1 MSRIIVRAAV
11 ALFAVL
17 LTAGAGGAAVA
28 APVLDTGDCLP
39 PAPTYHSR
47 PDLRPIG
54 ACAYLD
60 TGSAAPGY
68 LFASS
73 KGPGRG
79 GPTIYANDGSVIWNK
94 PETVADTHNFQVV
107 TVQGKKRLVYFRGT
121 WLVYGL
127 DTRGEYVML
136 DENYREVGT
145 IKTNATNSPGLHE
158 LRITPEGTALVG
170 AYTPVIRVVSGRP
183 VVVYDYVVQEVDFQR
198 GNKILFEWRA
208 LDHIPLSQ
216 SHLPVPGPL
225 GIFDYFHG
233 NSIEVMPDGD
243 LLISGRHTWSVY
255 KVSRKDGRVLWTLG
269 KPADGS
275 SSFGTELLNSDAGWF
290 CYQHDARVE
299 ADGTISLFDNG
310 NGGPGCGHASRGLK
324 VRLDEAAKTA
334 TVVDTVRHQPE
345 ISATFGGDI
354 STQPNGNRLVS
365 WGETQRVTEFD
376 AAGRPVLEMNFG
388 QINYRV
394 YRSEWQGFPLT
405 PPTAVRDGSQ
415 LVVSWNGATEVASWQ
430 LLGGSDEGD
439 LRPVGAPIPRAGFE
453 TSIAVP
459 AGTAAVGVQ
468 ALDAAGKPLDHGH
481 AVAGPAPEGPSTL
494 GVVGKTVL
502 LMLAIFG
509 GFGMTLWMAL
519 IAGLV
524 LGLVWAVIR
533 LATRKGLR
541 KALYG
546 LAGMVLLI
554 MLVNVTGGL
563 AQSFYPPLIYLN
575 IIYPLAFLVANLV
588 GWPLVGIVTGL
599 LSGSGGA
606 WRRDPRRMRAYRV
619 AGWLWLGF
627 FAVKTA
633 VQMPL
638 YLTSNW
644 VGLGIAKTLLGWP
657 LWIVTTIVTVVVV
670 RRMIRPAA
678 VAAEPEPEPTPAE
691 AEPTPTPVEAE
702 PATQGA

>member
-1 MSRIIVRAAV
+1 MSRILVRAAV
-11 ALFAVL
+11 ALFTVL
-17 LTAGAGGAAVA
+17 LAAGAGGAAVA
-28 APVLDTGDCLP
+28 APPPVLDTGDCLP

-54 ACAYLD
+54 ACSYLD
-60 TGSAAPGY
+60 TGGAAPGY

-94 PETVADTHNFQVV
+94 PETVADSHNFHVV

-127 DTRGEYVML
+127 DPRGEYVML
-136 DENYREVGT
+136 DEHYREVGR
-145 IKTNATNSPGLHE
+145 IRTNATNAPGLHE
-158 LRITPEGTALVG
+158 LQITPEGTALVG
-170 AYTPVIRVVSGRP
+170 AYTPVIRVVQGRP

-198 GNKILFEWRA
+198 DHKILFEWRA

-225 GIFDYFHG
+225 GIYDYFHG

-243 LLISGRHTWSVY
+243 LLISARHTWSIY
-255 KVSRKDGRVLWTLG
+255 KVSRKDGRVLWTFG
-269 KPADGS
+269 KPADGTG
-275 SSFGTELLNSDAGWF
+275 SFGTELLGSDLGWF

-310 NGGPGCGHASRGLK
+310 NGGPGCGHPSRGLK
-324 VRLDEAAKTA
+324 VRLDEAARTA
-334 TVVDTVRHQPE
+334 TVVADVRHRPD

-376 AAGRPVLEMNFG
+376 PAGRPVLDMNFG

-394 YRSEWQGFPLT
+394 YRSVWQGFPLD
-405 PPTAVRDGSQ
+405 PPTAVRDGTR

-430 LLGGSDEGD
+430 LLGGPDENN
-439 LRPVGAPIPRAGFE
+439 LRPVGSPVARAGFE
-453 TSIAVP
+453 TSLAVP
-459 AGTAAVGVQ
+459 TGTAAVGVQ
-468 ALDAAGKPLDHGH
+468 ALDAAGNPLQHGR
-481 AVAGPAPEGPSTL
+481 ALAGPAPDGPSQL
-494 GVVGKTVL
+494 GVIGSTVL
-502 LMLAIFG
+502 LMMAIFG
-509 GFGMTLWMAL
+509 GFGLTLLMAL
-519 IAGLV
+519 IVGLV
-524 LGLVWAVIR
+524 LGVVWAVIR

-554 MLVNVTGGL
+554 VLVNATGGL

-575 IIYPLAFLVANLV
+575 AIYPLAFLTANLV
-588 GWPLVGIVTGL
+588 GWPLVGVVAGL
-599 LSGSGGA
+599 ISGSGGA
-606 WRRDPRRMRAYRV
+606 WRRDPRRLRAYRV

-633 VQMPL
+633 VQLPL
-638 YLTSNW
+638 YLTSSW

-670 RRMIRPAA
+670 RRMIRSAPVGTEPERPAEPAA
-678 VAAEPEPEPTPAE
+678 AVE
-691 AEPTPTPVEAE
+691 AEKAE